1 MKVILTE
8 NVAKV
13 GRKFDIV
20 DVAPG
25 YARNFLLTKNL
36 AEAVTEKS
44 AKRVAELHRQK
55 SILETKAKEILA
67 GALKGGKGI
76 AIMFTAKANEEGHLF
91 AGIDRAMIAE
101 KASAQLNAEVTPN
114 MVELEKP
121 IKTLGET
128 KVVISAHGA
137 SVDAVVSVSKED

>member
-25 YARNFLLTKNL
+25 FARNFLLARNV
-36 AEAVTEKS
+36 AEAVTEKT

-55 SILETKAKEILA
+55 AVIEQKAKDILA
-67 GALKGGKGI
+67 KALAGGKGI
-76 AIMFTAKANEEGHLF
+76 VLTFTAKANEEGHLF
-91 AGIDRAMIAE
+91 AGIDKAMIAE
-101 KASAQLNAEVTPN
+101 EASKALNAEVTAA
-114 MVELEKP
+114 MVDLEKP
-121 IKTLGET
+121 IKAVGET
-128 KVVISAHGA
+128 KVSISAHGA
-137 SVDAVVSVSKED
+137 SVDAVVSVSAE

>member
-25 YARNFLLTKNL
+25 YARNFIIARNL
-36 AEAVTEKS
+36 GEAVTEKS

-55 SILETKAKEILA
+55 ALVEQKQKDILA
-67 GALKGGKGI
+67 SALKGGKGI
-76 AIMFTAKANEEGHLF
+76 ALTFTAKANEEGHLF
-91 AGIDRAMIAE
+91 AGIDKAMIAA
-101 KASAQLNAEVTPN
+101 KASEALNAEVTAD
-114 MVELEKP
+114 MVELEKS
-121 IKTLGET
+121 IKAVGET

-137 SVDAVVSVSKED
+137 SVDAVVSVSAE

>member
-20 DVAPG
+20 EVAAG
-25 YARNFLLTKNL
+25 YARNFLLPQNL

-55 SILETKAKEILA
+55 TALETKAKEILT

-76 AIMFTAKANEEGHLF
+76 AIMFSAKANDEGHLF

-101 KASAQLNAEVTPN
+101 KASLALNAEVTAD
-114 MVELEKP
+114 MVELEKS
-121 IKTLGET
+121 IKAIGET
-128 KVVISAHGA
+128 KVTITAHGT
-137 SVDAVVSVSKED
+137 SIEAVVSVTKE

>member
-25 YARNFLLTKNL
+25 YARNFIIARNL
-36 AEAVTEKS
+36 CEAVTEKS

-55 SILETKAKEILA
+55 AIVDQKQKDILA
-67 GALKGGKGI
+67 SALKGGKGI
-76 AIMFTAKANEEGHLF
+76 ALTFTAKANEEGHLF
-91 AGIDRAMIAE
+91 AGIDKAMIAA
-101 KASAQLNAEVTPN
+101 KASEALNAEVTAD
-114 MVELEKP
+114 MVELEKS
-121 IKTLGET
+121 IKAVGET
-128 KVVISAHGA
+128 KVTITAHGA
-137 SVDAVVSVSKED
+137 SVDAVVSVSAE